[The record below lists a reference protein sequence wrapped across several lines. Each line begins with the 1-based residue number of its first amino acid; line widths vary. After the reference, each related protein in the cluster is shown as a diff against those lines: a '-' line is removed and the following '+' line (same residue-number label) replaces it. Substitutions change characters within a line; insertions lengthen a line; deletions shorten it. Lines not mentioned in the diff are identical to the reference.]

1 MSRKMMGE
9 VFESNYGLR
18 GILNGFLGK
27 EGTDPVHILKS
38 ADSPDQTEVVHCTGP
53 SSRC

>member
-18 GILNGFLGK
+18 GILNGFEK
-27 EGTDPVHILKS
+27 RRDRSSAHPKS
-38 ADSPDQTEVVHCTGP
+38 
-53 SSRC
+53 R